1 MFERFL
7 HQTPFFRFTLSLI
20 AGIVFQIVF
29 SQTNFPVRILGL
41 IIFLLIVI
49 LQVTKRG
56 QYFWVNRF
64 WGMLVTVF
72 IFLLG
77 IQLVQ
82 TKQNAKPEFTNDKKI
97 YLATI
102 IEEPSE
108 KQNSYQTTL
117 SIHYVKDSCCWKH
130 KNGKLLAYF
139 EKDSNVQK
147 LVFGDRLIIQSY
159 INPVKHSGNP
169 KTFNYKRYLAFRDIH
184 FQTYIQSGKFEIL
197 EHGKGPWI
205 YQFSNNLRSRLL
217 AVYQKN
223 NITGDEFA
231 VLSALT
237 LGYKEELST
246 DIRESF
252 STSGA
257 MHILAVSG
265 LHVGIIYII
274 LVRILFFL
282 QRNKYGRIIQSLLII
297 FTLFF
302 YAFLT
307 GLSSSVLRATIM
319 FSIMALG
326 KIFIRQSNIYNT
338 IFFSAF
344 VMLLVNPYSIM
355 NVGFQLSYLAVFSI
369 VFFYPKIY
377 SLLEVKHTFADK
389 IWQLIAVAFAAQIG
403 TFPLTMYYFHQFPV
417 YFILANI
424 FIIPLAM
431 LLIYFAVILL
441 LLSPLEI
448 LVKPLSIAVKYITYG
463 LNFSVKT
470 ISELPF
476 AKIQDIQFDW
486 VEVMILFVVVLF
498 IMFFILS
505 KRMNYFRVAILFFLF
520 SPLYNISS
528 KYIQSKES
536 CFVVYNIPKI
546 SAIDFV
552 RNNKNQLFINTN
564 IKSAG
569 DFVKYNI
576 KPFWNYYQIENPEI
590 KQLNEEPFHYYVF
603 NEQKIVQINNNWLTQ
618 YHPNKKLEV
627 DYIILSENADVR
639 IKELVRYIKSK
650 MIIFDSSNNF
660 YTIARWKEQSK
671 VLGID
676 YYDISEQGAFILKQT
691 GTF

>member
-1 MFERFL
+1 
-7 HQTPFFRFTLSLI
+7 
-20 AGIVFQIVF
+20 
-29 SQTNFPVRILGL
+29 
-41 IIFLLIVI
+41 
-49 LQVTKRG
+49 
-56 QYFWVNRF
+56 
-64 WGMLVTVF
+64 
-72 IFLLG
+72 
-77 IQLVQ
+77 
-82 TKQNAKPEFTNDKKI
+82 
-97 YLATI
+97 
-102 IEEPSE
+102 
-108 KQNSYQTTL
+108 
-117 SIHYVKDSCCWKH
+117 
-130 KNGKLLAYF
+130 
-139 EKDSNVQK
+139 
-147 LVFGDRLIIQSY
+147 
-159 INPVKHSGNP
+159 
-169 KTFNYKRYLAFRDIH
+169 
-184 FQTYIQSGKFEIL
+184 
-197 EHGKGPWI
+197 
-205 YQFSNNLRSRLL
+205 
-217 AVYQKN
+217 
-223 NITGDEFA
+223 
-231 VLSALT
+231 
-237 LGYKEELST
+237 
-246 DIRESF
+246 
-252 STSGA
+252 
-257 MHILAVSG
+257 
-265 LHVGIIYII
+265 
-274 LVRILFFL
+274 
-282 QRNKYGRIIQSLLII
+282 
-297 FTLFF
+297 
-302 YAFLT
+302 
-307 GLSSSVLRATIM
+307 
-319 FSIMALG
+319 
-326 KIFIRQSNIYNT
+326 
-338 IFFSAF
+338 
-344 VMLLVNPYSIM
+344 
-355 NVGFQLSYLAVFSI
+355 
-369 VFFYPKIY
+369 
-377 SLLEVKHTFADK
+377 
-389 IWQLIAVAFAAQIG
+389 
-403 TFPLTMYYFHQFPV
+403 
-417 YFILANI
+417 
-424 FIIPLAM
+424 M